1 MLYVDCGTNFP
12 YIGTE
17 DQIMEKKTL
26 MDIDALEE
34 VPGGAAGAERIDFRM
49 DVYRGETYMDYVPC
63 LGYPTSP
70 AINLRQCIRLQN
82 NVSLRIVHIYL
93 PSGPELNYE
102 MSFAENGICDGIALK
117 ACINE

>member
-1 MLYVDCGTNFP
+1 
-12 YIGTE
+12 
-17 DQIMEKKTL
+17 MEKKKL

-34 VPGGAAGAERIDFRM
+34 VSGGVASVDRIDFRM
-49 DVYRGETYMDYVPC
+49 DVYRNEAYVDYVPC

-82 NVSLRIVHIYL
+82 NVKLQNVHIYL
-93 PSGPELNYE
+93 PAGPELNYE
-102 MSFAENGICDGIALK
+102 MTFAGNGICDGMALK